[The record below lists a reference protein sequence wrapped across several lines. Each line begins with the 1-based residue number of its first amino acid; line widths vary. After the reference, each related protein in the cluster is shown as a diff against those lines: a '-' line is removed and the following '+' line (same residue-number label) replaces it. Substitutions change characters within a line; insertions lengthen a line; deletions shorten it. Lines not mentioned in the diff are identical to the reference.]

1 MLKGKN
7 IGVCVAGGIAAYKA
21 CELVSKLVQKEA
33 NVKVIMTENA
43 TKFVNPLTFQA
54 LSRNEVFIDTFIEN
68 TPKEIAHIAL
78 SDWADFFI
86 IAPATANLIAKLTV
100 GLGDDMLTTTLLAT
114 TAPVYVSPAMNVHMY
129 EHPTVRHNLNVLSER
144 GYRFIEPSAGYLAC
158 GYVGKGRLEEP
169 DRIIEI
175 IENDFYKEQPL
186 KNKHVLIS
194 AGPTREA
201 IDPVRFLSNRSSG
214 KMGFALAKA
223 ALDLGA
229 KVTLVTGP
237 VNIKLQ
243 EARAG
248 SLERVDVTTA
258 DEMYVAMHKYF
269 TQSDL
274 VIKAAAVS
282 DYKPKQVH
290 AQKMKKKQDNITI
303 EFEKTRDILYSLGK
317 KKREQFLV
325 GFAAETNEVM
335 KYGQEKLVEK
345 NLDAIV
351 INNVLTE
358 GAGFDGDTNIV
369 TYVNKNF
376 TKVDFPL
383 NKKEFVAKQILLQVV
398 SEMKG
403 ELK

>member
-290 AQKMKKKQDNITI
+290 AQKMKKNQDNITI